1 LAIASACLAAFAAAL
16 IAESARMKIR
26 DRLPLRMVVTGTRGK
41 SSVVRLLFSI
51 LRSSGLRTV
60 AKTTG
65 SIPVYMHAG
74 GGEEEILR
82 RGKPTILEQKA
93 VLRRAAA
100 EGAEAC
106 VVEAMSIRPEVLRAE
121 IGRVIRPQILVVTNV
136 RLDHLGDQGATR
148 ERIAAAF
155 ASSIPQGSV
164 VFIPEEEDMPVFH
177 RAAEKRSARVI
188 PVPAQ
193 SGSDLPGPIPPLE
206 FAPNVRLAAAVARH
220 LEVDES
226 CIRSGILDVSP
237 DFGSLR
243 MWDFS
248 RLNPPRRW
256 QLVSAFAA
264 NDPVSTEE
272 VLERLLSGGQTSAG
286 LPLVGLLNLR
296 VDRADRSLQWKKA
309 LEEGALSRLNRIYV
323 TGVQA
328 PALARSVKAAAG
340 RDLVPIKAKSAPAV
354 CEKIFAL
361 EPEGA
366 VVLGMGNMSGLGR
379 KIVEFWSVEGETDRD
394 SEL

>member
-1 LAIASACLAAFAAAL
+1 
-16 IAESARMKIR
+16 
-26 DRLPLRMVVTGTRGK
+26 
-41 SSVVRLLFSI
+41 
-51 LRSSGLRTV
+51 
-60 AKTTG
+60 
-65 SIPVYMHAG
+65 
-74 GGEEEILR
+74 
-82 RGKPTILEQKA
+82 
-93 VLRRAAA
+93 
-100 EGAEAC
+100 
-106 VVEAMSIRPEVLRAE
+106 
-121 IGRVIRPQILVVTNV
+121 
-136 RLDHLGDQGATR
+136 
-148 ERIAAAF
+148 
-155 ASSIPQGSV
+155 
-164 VFIPEEEDMPVFH
+164 
-177 RAAEKRSARVI
+177 
-188 PVPAQ
+188 
-193 SGSDLPGPIPPLE
+193 
-206 FAPNVRLAAAVARH
+206 VARH

-379 KIVEFWSVEGETDRD
+379 KIVEFWSVEGESDRD